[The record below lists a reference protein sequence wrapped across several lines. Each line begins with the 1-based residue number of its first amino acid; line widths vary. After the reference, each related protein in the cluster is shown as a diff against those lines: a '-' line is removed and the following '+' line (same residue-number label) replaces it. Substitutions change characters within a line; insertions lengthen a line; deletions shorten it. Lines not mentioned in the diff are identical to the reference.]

1 MALSNDVSV
10 KVFPNRNPVWCWY
23 SWVVVLKFCLDLEL
37 IRSHP
42 VESHQDSRFFTRLR
56 RNDSRNF
63 HLLVTEPPRLKILHQ
78 AQEELSVGIKN
89 QNYYETKTDKDLWDL
104 IMQAPLLPPKNCSCK
119 CFCCHCTFNQSFDCS
134 STLYNN
140 TYNKIAPKYLFTKHL

>member
-63 HLLVTEPPRLKILHQ
+63 IFIISNR
-78 AQEELSVGIKN
+78 A
-89 QNYYETKTDKDLWDL
+89 TKTQDSSKGSRRIDSSDQNSEFIVRQRLILTFEDL
-104 IMQAPLLPPKNCSCK
+104 IMQPFLQPPQKLLLQMPLLL
-119 CFCCHCTFNQSFDCS
+119 
-134 STLYNN
+134 LY
-140 TYNKIAPKYLFTKHL
+140 LQLSL

>member
-63 HLLVTEPPRLKILHQ
+63 TFISNR
-78 AQEELSVGIKN
+78 A
-89 QNYYETKTDKDLWDL
+89 TKTQD
-104 IMQAPLLPPKNCSCK
+104 P
-119 CFCCHCTFNQSFDCS
+119 S
-134 STLYNN
+134 SGSRRIVSRDQKSEL
-140 TYNKIAPKYLFTKHL
+140 